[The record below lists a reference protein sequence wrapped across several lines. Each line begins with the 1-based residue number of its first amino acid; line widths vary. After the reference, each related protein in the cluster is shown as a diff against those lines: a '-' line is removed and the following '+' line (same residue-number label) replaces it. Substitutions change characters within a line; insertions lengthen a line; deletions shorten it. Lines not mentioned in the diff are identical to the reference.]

1 MLTLFYYWVTTV
13 TLRMIIVPLGLGQS
27 LTLKSLSTTT
37 TNHHPPP
44 PQAFWRILGFVVG
57 SYMIYLRIRN
67 QPLMEDNL
75 FLYTTKRLRPKKIF
89 WTQIFL
95 DEMVNSGDNKLE
107 LSCTKLRQASQ
118 LSLLVLLN
126 SEQQS
131 ISYKVRHTNPK
142 ARIGFSE
149 CQKGSKGGL

>member
-1 MLTLFYYWVTTV
+1 
-13 TLRMIIVPLGLGQS
+13 
-27 LTLKSLSTTT
+27 
-37 TNHHPPP
+37 
-44 PQAFWRILGFVVG
+44 
-57 SYMIYLRIRN
+57 
-67 QPLMEDNL
+67 MEDNL
-75 FLYTTKRLRPKKIF
+75 FLYTTKRLRPKKIL